1 MRDAEA
7 TIMTIS
13 DTAQPTGSTRS
24 IRYNRA
30 PMEPMLAVAA
40 PPTTAEG
47 FVLHH
52 AIAAP
57 VANFADDVRRGLTA
71 TPKFL
76 LPHYFYD
83 ALGSALF
90 SAICELP
97 EYYVTRAED
106 EILRV
111 RGAEIAAAFGSRVR
125 LVELGSGSAK
135 KTRHLIDAI
144 LARQGTLDYI
154 PVDVDAGILT
164 ASSRE
169 LLNDYPQLSIDAICG
184 DFRDPSALLR
194 SYLPPTGERTI
205 VLFLGSSI
213 GNLDP
218 AESGAM
224 LANLRT
230 ALAPGDALFLG
241 ADLRKS
247 PAILERAYDDP
258 LGVTA
263 AFNLNILGRIN
274 RELGGTFDLASFTHR
289 AFYNEAEGRI
299 EMHLVSS
306 ESQRVLIYG
315 YEVAFEEGESIHTEN
330 SHKYDDATLRDLAA
344 AGRFSIE
351 HRWTDSNGYFA
362 DLLMVAR

>member
-1 MRDAEA
+1 MQYLRA
-7 TIMTIS
+7 MTIS
-13 DTAQPTGSTRS
+13 EGAQTTGTNSG

-40 PPTTAEG
+40 HPSTRERFILHEG
-47 FVLHH
+47 Q
-52 AIAAP
+52 AGP
-57 VANFADDVRRGLTA
+57 VSSFADDVRRGLTA
-71 TPKFL
+71 TPKSL

-106 EILRV
+106 EILRD
-111 RGAEIAAAFGSRVR
+111 RGAEIVAAFGPKVR
-125 LVELGSGSAK
+125 LLELGSGSAK

-144 LARQGTLDYI
+144 LRRQEALDYL
-154 PVDVDAGILT
+154 PVDVDSGILK
-164 ASSRE
+164 ASGRE
-169 LLNDYPQLSIDAICG
+169 LLTDYPQLSITAICG
-184 DFRDPSALLR
+184 DFREPAALLR
-194 SYLPPTGERTI
+194 PYLPPTNERTI

-224 LANLRT
+224 LASLRG

-241 ADLRKS
+241 ADLRKATS
-247 PAILERAYDDP
+247 ILEAAYDDP

-263 AFNLNILGRIN
+263 AFNRNLLGRIN
-274 RELGGTFDLASFTHR
+274 RELRGTFDLASFTHR
-289 AFYNEAEGRI
+289 AFYNEAEGRV
-299 EMHLVSS
+299 EMHLVSNRK
-306 ESQRVLIYG
+306 QRVLVGG
-315 YEVAFEEGESIHTEN
+315 YEIAFDEGESIHTEN
-330 SHKYDDATLRDLAA
+330 SHKYDDASLRALAR
-344 AGRFSIE
+344 AGGFSID

-362 DLLMVAR
+362 DLLMVAM